1 MRPSNLTTLDFEEIR
16 ESIKSYMR
24 TRPEFTDYDFTGS
37 AISYLVDVLAYNTY
51 YSAFNANMALNEVFL
66 ESATLR
72 DNVVSIAKML
82 NYLPRS
88 AKSAW
93 GCVTIDI
100 QTNRG
105 VSGNFPTH
113 VTLKKG
119 QVAVGNINNQGFSF
133 SIIRDKI
140 QEVDSTTGLSRI
152 GPFKVYEG
160 NLLTNIYVVDT
171 TISQNFIIPNENV
184 DIDTLQVYVKANG
197 QSTTVDRYSL
207 VTNITTIDSTSKSF
221 FVSEFEDRRYEITF
235 GDGIVGKGLED
246 GNVVILEYIVCK
258 GAEANNIKQ
267 MKFAGK
273 LTDIDSNVIGGS
285 QAKLTLSGKTQLG
298 DKPETIKSIKFNAPR
313 FYAAQNRAVTT
324 KDYEN
329 IVKTIYPNA
338 RYVMATGGETLSPP
352 VYGKVFVSVK
362 TKNNVKLNNLIKK
375 QIVDDLRPYS
385 MASIEVVVQ
394 DPEEVYVDLNVLVVA
409 DLFQT
414 SSGVSTGTQTTPD
427 NLALPVGSTDLIK
440 EKTLYAI
447 KKFAVFEDLG
457 NFNKTLST
465 SKIQKEI
472 LQSDPSIVDVLLQV
486 TVYKLLAYPE
496 LESQG
501 KQLTWDV
508 NFGIALDCSCSSE
521 PGDVVRSSGFYT
533 VEYPLRLQYLEDD
546 GQNRLRIYYL
556 ENNTKIYTNLN
567 AGFYDCEVGI
577 IRVGPIAPVGE
588 AEYIQI
594 GVRPKNPGNI
604 SPGEITG
611 KTLARSILQSGTVN
625 ANKGLVLAGSVL
637 GESVTSVN
645 IITAGG
651 QAADKIQKISLGI
664 RTNKSLATD
673 GQLESEITVDSTKS
687 SIVSKGF
694 EIPTGGVSINGTNLG
709 DGTQIGPDGTEI
721 GTGVA
726 TGGTTIAGVTVTGT
740 NTTASTSAGA
750 SATAAASAAS
760 NAAAAASAAAAAAA
774 AASLTAAT
782 GITTP
787 SGDAALAITIVPSA
801 SSSSVATLSSNAG
814 SPGAPGAVIIMGSP
828 TITVVPPG
836 NPGIGSFQPNPPPI
850 MSPGAILTTP
860 PALVLPTTTPVGSV
874 DSGCFN

>member
-37 AISYLVDVLAYNTY
+37 ALSYLVDVLAYNTY

-72 DNVVSIAKML
+72 DNVVSIARML

-100 QTNRG
+100 QANRG
-105 VSGNFPTH
+105 VTGNFPTH
-113 VTLKKG
+113 ITLKKG

-140 QEVDSTTGLSRI
+140 QEVDSNTGLSRI

-160 NLLTNIYVVDT
+160 DLLTYIYTVDT
-171 TISQNFIIPNENV
+171 TINQNFIIPNENV
-184 DIDTLQVYVKANG
+184 DIDTLQVYVKANA

-207 VTNITTIDSTSKSF
+207 VTNITTIDKSSKSF
-221 FVSEFEDRRYEITF
+221 FISEYEDRRYEITF
-235 GDGIVGKGLED
+235 GDGIVGKALED

-273 LTDIDSNVIGGS
+273 LIDIDLNAIGNS

-298 DKPETIKSIKFNAPR
+298 DRPETIKSIKFNAPR

-352 VYGKVFVSVK
+352 VYGKVFVSIK

-375 QIVDDLRPYS
+375 QIIDDLRPYS

-414 SSGVSTGTQTTPD
+414 ASGVSTGTQTTPD

-440 EKTLYAI
+440 EKALYAI
-447 KKFAVFEDLG
+447 KKFAIFEDLG

-472 LQSDPSIVDVLLQV
+472 LQADPSIIDVLLQV

-496 LESQG
+496 VESQG
-501 KQLTWDV
+501 KQITWDV

-533 VEYPLRLQYLEDD
+533 VEYPLRLQFLEDD
-546 GQNRLRIYYL
+546 GQNRLRAFYL

-611 KTLARSILQSGTVN
+611 KTLARSILRSGTVN
-625 ANKGLVLAGSVL
+625 ANRGVLSSGSVL
-637 GESVTSVN
+637 AEAVNSVN
-645 IITAGG
+645 IVTAGG
-651 QAADKIQKISLGI
+651 QSADAIQKISAGI
-664 RTNKSLATD
+664 RTSRAAATD
-673 GQLESEITVDSTKS
+673 GQLESEIKIAETATTTSST
-687 SIVSKGF
+687 VSKGF
-694 EIPTGGVSINGTNLG
+694 TVPT
-709 DGTQIGPDGTEI
+709 
-721 GTGVA
+721 TGVKIDGETIDLSNQVG
-726 TGGTTIAGVTVTGT
+726 TGGTIGGVTISGTGIT
-740 NTTASTSAGA
+740 AAGTAAIGTTGIAST
-750 SATAAASAAS
+750 ATAAAVASA
-760 NAAAAASAAAAAAA
+760 NTAAAIATAAAAAAA
-774 AASLTAAT
+774 AALVSPTAAAVAVASSNLL
-782 GITTP
+782 TT
-787 SGDAALAITIVPSA
+787 TIVPS
-801 SSSSVATLSSNAG
+801 SNTTSLATLSANAG
-814 SPGAPGAVIIMGSP
+814 SPGAPGSVIIIGPPS
-828 TITVVPPG
+828 ITVVPPG
-836 NPGIGSFQPNPPPI
+836 NPGIGTFQPNPPPI
-850 MSPGAILTTP
+850 TSPGAILTTP
-860 PALVLPTTTPVGSV
+860 PVLDIPVTTPVASV
-874 DSGCFN
+874 GDGCFN

>member
-1 MRPSNLTTLDFEEIR
+1 
-16 ESIKSYMR
+16 MR

-37 AISYLVDVLAYNTY
+37 TLSYLVDVLAYNTY

-66 ESATLR
+66 ESATIR
-72 DNVVSIAKML
+72 DNVVSIARML

-93 GCVTIDI
+93 GCVTVDI

-105 VSGNFPTH
+105 ITGNFPTH

-119 QVAVGNINNQGFSF
+119 QVAVGNIGNQGFTF
-133 SIIRDKI
+133 SIVRDKI
-140 QEVDSTTGLSRI
+140 QEVDSDTGLSQI

-160 NLLTNIYVVDT
+160 DLLTNIYVVDT

-207 VTNITTIDSTSKSF
+207 VTNITTIDKTSKSF

-235 GDGIVGKGLED
+235 GDGVVGKALED
-246 GNVVILEYIVCK
+246 GNVIILEYIVCK

-273 LTDIDSNVIGGS
+273 LIDIDLNTIGGS
-285 QAKLTLSGKTQLG
+285 QARLTLSGKTQLG
-298 DKPETIKSIKFNAPR
+298 DRPETIKSIKFNAPR

-394 DPEEVYVDLNVLVVA
+394 DPEEVYVDINVLVVA

-414 SSGVSTGTQTTPD
+414 ASGVSTGTQTTPD

-440 EKTLYAI
+440 EKALYAI

-496 LESQG
+496 VESQG

-533 VEYPLRLQYLEDD
+533 VEYPLRLQFLEDD

-611 KTLARSILQSGTVN
+611 KTLARSVLQSGTVN
-625 ANKGLVLAGSVL
+625 VSRSTISAGSVL
-637 GESVTSVN
+637 AESVTSVN
-645 IITAGG
+645 IVTAGG
-651 QAADKIQKISLGI
+651 QSADAIKKISLGTKTSKGI
-664 RTNKSLATD
+664 ATD
-673 GQLESEITVDSTKS
+673 GQLESEMSIESTTS
-687 SIVSKGF
+687 SVVSKGF
-694 EIPTGGVSINGTNLG
+694 QIPSGGVSIDGTNLTES
-709 DGTQIGPDGTEI
+709 TQLGTEF
-721 GTGVA
+721 GT
-726 TGGTTIAGVTVTGT
+726 TGTTISGVTVTGT
-740 NTTASTSAGA
+740 GTSAIGTNIGTGSITTGA
-750 SATAAASAAS
+750 TSTAATS
-760 NAAAAASAAAAAAA
+760 AAAAAAAVANASAAAAATAAAAA
-774 AASLTAAT
+774 AASLTTAT
-782 GITTP
+782 STSTP
-787 SGDAALAITIVPSA
+787 SSA
-801 SSSSVATLSSNAG
+801 SFISTSIVASPNSTFIASLSANAG
-814 SPGAPGAVIIMGSP
+814 SPGAPGAVIIMGPP

-836 NPGIGSFQPNPPPI
+836 NPSIGTFQPNPPPI
-850 MSPGAILTTP
+850 MSPGAILTAP
-860 PALVLPTTTPVGSV
+860 PVLTLPTTTPVGSV
-874 DSGCFN
+874 DNGCFN